1 LKKLTK
7 KKKQKVYYKNLW
19 NGWWPE
25 RVLPWWLGSLPN
37 NSVAKRSLND

>member
-1 LKKLTK
+1 MISTGLWSLLMLLLKKLTK

-25 RVLPWWLGSLPN
+25 RVLP
-37 NSVAKRSLND
+37 